1 MLLAVVDKEERA
13 AAYVAKPSLE
23 KRRREKKKEY
33 MNQNR
38 SLIRSFC
45 LRYLIYDD
53 ASCCVTY
60 HTVRKLL
67 WLRLTKLPLAED
79 MVLHMERASH
89 DCTER

>member
-13 AAYVAKPSLE
+13 AAYVAKPS
-23 KRRREKKKEY
+23 
-33 MNQNR
+33 
-38 SLIRSFC
+38 
-45 LRYLIYDD
+45 
-53 ASCCVTY
+53 

>member
-23 KRRREKKKEY
+23 KRRREKKEY